1 MNVYEIKMNE
11 ILNAERGGVNSVKF
25 IDILKPEITCK
36 DINGLLQSKDAIFF
50 VRLNNYIKERIL
62 FLNLESR

>member
-1 MNVYEIKMNE
+1 MQ
-11 ILNAERGGVNSVKF
+11 RGGGVNSVKF